1 MAAKKLLIKSGVH
14 VFAMLIIYELKKIF
28 STKYITILL
37 LILLALNAIVCSVT
51 VLSNPSKKIPDEYIE
66 SLLEEYNISPDSVDE
81 AYERIKEQYNEQ
93 MTLLYGAIS
102 EGKEEFEMN
111 FSRSYIDYKDF
122 TDYDLF
128 TTVYSYIEYPSRFD
142 ERIQRIIDTATIN
155 ANLFKQSSDD
165 YDSFSYKYQLQI
177 IDKYSYIRDNL
188 NIPTVYPK
196 GWDVY
201 LQYSIINIFIL
212 LFTVILASNVFI
224 QEKACGFHN
233 VLRISRNGRLK
244 TVIAKVIASYITIIL
259 VVIIFV
265 ISTIAVIFFTNGFSD
280 PFLPVQVFEKL
291 SLCPYSYSVFDCVL
305 LNFFLKII
313 SSLLYLNIVMLISLT
328 YQYAIP
334 ITTGIIILVA
344 NFIRYII
351 PSSNPFKYLNVFSI
365 TSANDVILRYRAVP
379 LFNNSIDILLFAL
392 TLYAALILCTIILT
406 MVLGSKALPKVKKIK
421 SGISKSFFDI
431 KERSNNKYSNVFPSL
446 ILFELQKKKIL
457 LIVIALITFIK
468 LIYNTYI
475 NTPIVSANELLYKE
489 YMATLEG
496 EFTLEKKAYIVNESN
511 YISEV
516 LASEKQIR
524 MLYDLG
530 ELSREE
536 YISYLKK
543 YYYCQPRSEII
554 KRIYEHANYLE
565 TIQNSTGVKTYF
577 IYDTGILAYINRNL
591 DPFLILIIILLGTN
605 KFIPEYIQNSSKKPV
620 YALLRT
626 TKYGRK
632 RLYYIKTIITLL
644 LSCIIY
650 IIYQI
655 IDWITIS
662 STYYIPIISANL
674 ISIEIYQKTLP
685 SVTINQY
692 IMFLF
697 FYGMFGVCL
706 ISLFCS
712 VLSQLLKKT
721 LYVYAVSLI
730 SLLSPHAIIE
740 TGVAQISFF
749 NPLLAVM
756 PDKLYRM
763 ILSSNTANP
772 ILLLL
777 FPIILSFLVLLITS
791 VSYKDFCL

>member
-392 TLYAALILCTIILT
+392 TVYAALILCTIILT
-406 MVLGSKALPKVKKIK
+406 MVLGSKALPKEKN
-421 SGISKSFFDI
+421 
-431 KERSNNKYSNVFPSL
+431 KERH
-446 ILFELQKKKIL
+446 
-457 LIVIALITFIK
+457 
-468 LIYNTYI
+468 
-475 NTPIVSANELLYKE
+475 
-489 YMATLEG
+489 
-496 EFTLEKKAYIVNESN
+496 
-511 YISEV
+511 
-516 LASEKQIR
+516 KQIVFR
-524 MLYDLG
+524 Y
-530 ELSREE
+530 
-536 YISYLKK
+536 K
-543 YYYCQPRSEII
+543 
-554 KRIYEHANYLE
+554 
-565 TIQNSTGVKTYF
+565 
-577 IYDTGILAYINRNL
+577 
-591 DPFLILIIILLGTN
+591 GT
-605 KFIPEYIQNSSKKPV
+605 KQ
-620 YALLRT
+620 
-626 TKYGRK
+626 
-632 RLYYIKTIITLL
+632 
-644 LSCIIY
+644 
-650 IIYQI
+650 
-655 IDWITIS
+655 
-662 STYYIPIISANL
+662 
-674 ISIEIYQKTLP
+674 
-685 SVTINQY
+685 
-692 IMFLF
+692 
-697 FYGMFGVCL
+697 
-706 ISLFCS
+706 
-712 VLSQLLKKT
+712 
-721 LYVYAVSLI
+721 
-730 SLLSPHAIIE
+730 
-740 TGVAQISFF
+740 
-749 NPLLAVM
+749 
-756 PDKLYRM
+756 
-763 ILSSNTANP
+763 
-772 ILLLL
+772 
-777 FPIILSFLVLLITS
+777 
-791 VSYKDFCL
+791 